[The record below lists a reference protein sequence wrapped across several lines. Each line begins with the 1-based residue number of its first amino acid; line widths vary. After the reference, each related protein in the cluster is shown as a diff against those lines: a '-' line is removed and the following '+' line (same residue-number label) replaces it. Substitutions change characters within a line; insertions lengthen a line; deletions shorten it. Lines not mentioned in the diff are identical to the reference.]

1 MMEIYNITQDV
12 VLAKDVEVAF
22 SFGKRL
28 KGLLG
33 RRSLPA
39 GRGLLIK
46 SCSSVHSCFM
56 LFRFD
61 ALFLNKEMK
70 VIHIIESMPP
80 FRLSPIIRE
89 AQSVLELPAGVARQ
103 SGSRVGDKLSLRTCF
118 S

>member
-46 SCSSVHSCFM
+46 PSIYTID
-56 LFRFD
+56 LQ
-61 ALFLNKEMK
+61 
-70 VIHIIESMPP
+70 IE
-80 FRLSPIIRE
+80 
-89 AQSVLELPAGVARQ
+89 
-103 SGSRVGDKLSLRTCF
+103 DKLRLGTDHQRGNQYEIA
-118 S
+118 